1 MRTCGTPFEKP
12 DGDPAARSYVVAMAL
27 DLNALVWDTPDPLRL
42 ARFWANTL
50 GWEIGNVSDD
60 EVDLAPTDGTSFTLL
75 FGVTTDGD
83 VNPYRI
89 HLDLSSASEE
99 DQRKTVA
106 RLVDLG
112 ARDIDIGQGRD
123 ARHVVLA
130 DPDGNPFCVL
140 EPDNS
145 FVSRNSRL
153 GSLTC
158 AGTREVGMFWSEALG
173 WALVWD
179 QHGETAIRDPGGTGQ
194 LITWGG
200 PPIPPKVAKN
210 RLHLDV
216 APPADG
222 DQAAEVA
229 RLLSL
234 GARRVDIGQRDVP
247 WVVLADPDG
256 NEFCVLTAR

>member
-1 MRTCGTPFEKP
+1 
-12 DGDPAARSYVVAMAL
+12 MAL
-27 DLNALVWDTPDPLRL
+27 NLNALVWDTPDPPRL
-42 ARFWANTL
+42 ARFWAGAL

-60 EVDLAPTDGTSFTLL
+60 EVELAPTDGTSFTLL
-75 FGVTTDGD
+75 FGATTDEN

-106 RLVDLG
+106 RLTELG
-112 ARDIDIGQGRD
+112 GHEIDIGQGRD

-140 EPDNS
+140 EPGNN
-145 FVSRNSRL
+145 FVSHNSRL

-158 AGTREVGMFWSEALG
+158 AGTREAGLFWSKVLG
-173 WALVWD
+173 WPLVWD
-179 QHGETAIRDPGGTGQ
+179 QNEETAIQIPDDVGQ

-200 PPIPPKVAKN
+200 PPIPPKLAKN

-222 DQAAEVA
+222 DQAAEVD

-234 GARRVDIGQRDVP
+234 GAKHVDIGQGDVP
-247 WVVLADPDG
+247 WVVLVDPDD
-256 NEFCVLTAR
+256 NEFCVLSPR